1 MTRSRAAKMA
11 AMSHRPVED
20 FPDFPAI
27 EAKIQEHWTES
38 KAFDRVREKNAEGP
52 VWSFLDGPITA
63 NNPMGV
69 HHAWGR
75 SYKDI
80 FQRYHAMNGKR
91 LRYQNGFDCQGL
103 WVEVEVEKQLGFKT
117 KRDIVDYGID
127 KFVNACKQRV
137 LTYAARQTEQ
147 SIRLGYW
154 TDWDDPDILR
164 RLAKAL
170 GSLFGTCYF
179 SSVFSASSHV
189 FCTPHQAQRFNTNYR
204 NSEGRP
210 HHHHLLGSLSAS
222 IHSQL

>member
-1 MTRSRAAKMA
+1 
-11 AMSHRPVED
+11 
-20 FPDFPAI
+20 
-27 EAKIQEHWTES
+27 
-38 KAFDRVREKNAEGP
+38 
-52 VWSFLDGPITA
+52 
-63 NNPMGV
+63 MGV

-127 KFVNACKQRV
+127 KFVDACKERV

-154 TDWDDPDILR
+154 TDWDNPATLR
-164 RLAKAL
+164 KLWPRRCTTV
-170 GSLFGTCYF
+170 SRRSRSRPT
-179 SSVFSASSHV
+179 SA
-189 FCTPHQAQRFNTNYR
+189 RR
-204 NSEGRP
+204 
-210 HHHHLLGSLSAS
+210 
-222 IHSQL
+222 